1 MKRKSIRVLLIDD
14 EPAHAWLVR
23 DQLNSAAGS
32 AVELIHVE
40 SLAEG
45 IQKLADGGF
54 DAVLLDLSLPD
65 SYGADTFP
73 SVRARFPRVPIVVL
87 TSLEDQEYGD
97 HLINAGAQDYLVKG
111 QIDSRSLYRT
121 VRHAVERQQLILEL
135 QEALAEV
142 KTLSGLLPIC
152 SACKKIRDDSGYWT
166 QIEQYIEKRSDAQF
180 THGICPD
187 CVGRLYGELYENKPP
202 TT

>member
-152 SACKKIRDDSGYWT
+152 SACKKIRDDRGYWT

-202 TT
+202 TL